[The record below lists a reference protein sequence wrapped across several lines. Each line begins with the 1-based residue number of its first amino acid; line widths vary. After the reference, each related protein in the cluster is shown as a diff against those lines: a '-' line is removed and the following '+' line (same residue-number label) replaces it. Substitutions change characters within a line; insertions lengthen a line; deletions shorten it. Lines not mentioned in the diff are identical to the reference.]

1 MESTLS
7 KVHQINQFYLPEW
20 LTMELIASNVI
31 SFTPLFSY
39 GTTILSI
46 IKKESSTGF
55 SIDICA
61 TMLIASILRICY
73 YFIIPYEI
81 ALLRQSIV
89 MIFIQLCLLRVG
101 LKYRSKDYDVELLQE
116 QNGSFMKDLKDISQ
130 MFAKNDSTTTN
141 FTEILGNLLLACKEF
156 GMLILIKFI
165 KFFDSKYKRIGLFW
179 QWNEELSYWKF
190 LTRFTLIMSILTFCF
205 IDYLKFGEALG
216 TIGLFIESLL
226 PLPQILLLNQ
236 LKTIQGFKLLL
247 LLSWLGG
254 DFTKISYLIFGAKNI
269 SGIFLFF
276 ALFQMSLDFY
286 IAFQFIYYKYYYVQE
301 PQHVELYEL
310 RV

>member
-1 MESTLS
+1 METLS
-7 KVHQINQFYLPEW
+7 KVQEINQFYLPEW

-46 IKKESSTGF
+46 IKKETSLGF

-61 TMLIASILRICY
+61 TMLIASILRISY
-73 YFIIPYEI
+73 YFIIPYET

-89 MIFIQLCLLRVG
+89 MIFIQSCLLRVS
-101 LKYRSKDYDVELLQE
+101 LQYRPRDYDVMMLEQDQE
-116 QNGSFMKDLKDISQ
+116 KFSESVCDFYYESFKDKS
-130 MFAKNDSTTTN
+130 F
-141 FTEILGNLLLACKEF
+141 EIYNLLLFIKKIV
-156 GMLILIKFI
+156 MLMLSKFI
-165 KFFDSKYKRIGLFW
+165 KFFDSKYKRLGNFW
-179 QWNEELSYWKF
+179 QWNDEFSYWRF
-190 LTRFTLIMSILTFCF
+190 LFRLTLIMSILTFIF
-205 IDYLKFGEALG
+205 NDFTKFGEFLG

-226 PLPQILLLNQ
+226 PLPQILLLNK
-236 LKTIQGFKLLL
+236 LKSIQGFKLLL

-254 DFTKISYLIFGAKNI
+254 DLMKISYLLFGAKDI

-301 PQHVELYEL
+301 PQAVELFEL

>member
-1 MESTLS
+1 MENTIS
-7 KVHQINQFYLPEW
+7 KVQDQINQFYLPEW

-46 IKKESSTGF
+46 IKKQSSLGF

-81 ALLRQSIV
+81 ALLRQSII
-89 MIFIQLCLLRVG
+89 MIFIQCFLLKIA
-101 LKYRSKDYDVELLQE
+101 LNYRPTNYDTELLE
-116 QNGSFMKDLKDISQ
+116 QDTKILNDLKINFNESFNDKSFELNNLIN
-130 MFAKNDSTTTN
+130 FIKNTS
-141 FTEILGNLLLACKEF
+141 
-156 GMLILIKFI
+156 LIIITKFI
-165 KFFDSKYKRIGLFW
+165 KFFDSKYKRIGKFW
-179 QWNEELSYWKF
+179 QWNDQFAYWKF
-190 LTRFTLIMSILTFCF
+190 LFRFTIIMAFLTFWF
-205 IDYLKFGEALG
+205 IDYLKFGEFLG
-216 TIGLFIESLL
+216 TFGLFIESLL
-226 PLPQILLLNQ
+226 PLPQILLLNK
-236 LKTIQGFKLLL
+236 LKSIQGFKLLL

-301 PQHVELYEL
+301 PQTVELYEY
-310 RV
+310 RA